1 MIRAPFV
8 MALGVTALGV
18 VPAGCQRPPAD
29 AQVLARVNGAEISLR
44 SLGPLG
50 AGERRPASGPASPDG
65 LREAL
70 EKVIDRELLVQ
81 RALELGLD
89 REPQVAAAIEAARRQ
104 ILAQAY
110 TEKLAAASAATRSV
124 SREEVRAFYAENPTL
139 FAERRIYRLRE
150 LVVTAPAE
158 LLDVLRAESARAAS
172 LEALA
177 EWLRSRDARFSM
189 VSLTQPAEE
198 LPLAYVKRLARMR
211 DGEIAVFPRPA
222 YAGAAGGASVI
233 QLEHAEAAP
242 LSEAQA
248 AALIERFLAA
258 RKRLEIATAEVRRLR
273 QAARIEYTQQLRP

>member
-1 MIRAPFV
+1 MVRAI
-8 MALGVTALGV
+8 LVTALSV

-44 SLGPLG
+44 SLGP
-50 AGERRPASGPASPDG
+50 AASRDG

-81 RALELGLD
+81 RAVALGLE
-89 REPQVAAAIEAARRQ
+89 REPPVAAAIDAARRQ

-110 TEKLAAASAATRSV
+110 AERIAAGGAARREV
-124 SREEVRAFYAENPTL
+124 SREEVRAFYAENPAL
-139 FAERRIYRLRE
+139 FAERRVYRLRE
-150 LVVTAPAE
+150 LVVSAPAE

-172 LEALA
+172 LEQIAD
-177 EWLRSRDARFSM
+177 WLRSRDARFSA

-198 LPLAYVKRLARMR
+198 LPLAYVPRLARMK

-248 AALIERFLAA
+248 AALIEHFLAA
-258 RKRLEIATAEVRRLR
+258 RKRLEASAAEVRRLR
-273 QAARIEYTQQLRP
+273 ETARIEYTQQFKP